1 MERVGILVV
10 SYGSREAAMVD
21 AFMRSREYRVDLYIA
36 DRQRTPFNLRRAKE
50 HTVIPDLNINAIYKF
65 AERHKDEIDFG
76 IVGPE
81 KPIIEGIR
89 GLIENS
95 LGIPMICPTK
105 EYALERSKVLQ
116 RILFRE
122 IVPEANPRFKVFD
135 PKDYGSIDEV
145 KRDLY
150 KWLDELGD
158 SVAVKPDAPA
168 AGKGVGVWGDH
179 FNTREE
185 LLEHF
190 LANFKA
196 GPVIV
201 EEKIEGEESSFQA
214 FCDGKHI
221 VPLPET
227 RDYKRAFDGDRG
239 PNTGGMG
246 TYKDRGY
253 ILPFMRP
260 EDWEEEKR
268 LIERIFERLKGGG
281 SNPNL
286 RGMPFYEAFIHTGR
300 GPMILENNSRP
311 GDPEIIPILALLKD
325 DFVDICFRIIE
336 GTLTRINIE
345 DKAAV
350 VVYKVPPVYGGYMK
364 AFPHLANKNEI
375 GTPVILEEAERLSEK
390 YGDNIRIYP
399 GSMELREDGRTYAL
413 SSRAVAVL
421 GVADDIQGAR
431 EIAMEGIRAIRGGS
445 LWYRSDI
452 ASRENIERSIRHMDE
467 LRRRAHGNLHN

>member
-21 AFMRSREYRVDLYIA
+21 AFVRSREYKVDLYIA
-36 DRQRTPFNLRRAKE
+36 DRQRNPFNLRRAKE
-50 HTVIPDLNINAIYKF
+50 HAVIPDLNINAIYKF
-65 AERHKDEIDFG
+65 AERHRGEIDFG

-89 GLIENS
+89 DLIEGR

-105 EYALERSKVLQ
+105 EYSLERSKVLQ
-116 RILFRE
+116 RILFQE
-122 IVPEANPRFKVFD
+122 VVPEANPRFKVFD
-135 PKDYGSIDEV
+135 PKDYSSTEEV

-150 KWLDELGD
+150 RWLDELGD
-158 SVAVKPDAPA
+158 RVAVKPDAPA

-190 LANFKA
+190 LANFKV

-253 ILPFMRP
+253 ILPFMRTK
-260 EDWEEEKR
+260 DWEEEKR

-325 DFVDICFRIIE
+325 DFVNICFRIIE
-336 GTLTRINIE
+336 GTLTRIDIE

-350 VVYKVPPVYGGYMK
+350 VVYKVPPAYGGYINT
-364 AFPHLANKNEI
+364 FPHLVNKDEV

-390 YGDNIRIYP
+390 YGDKIRIYP
-399 GSMELREDGRTYAL
+399 GSMELRDDGRTYAL

-421 GVADDIQGAR
+421 GVADSIQGAR
-431 EIAMEGIRAIRGGS
+431 EIAMDGIRTIRGGS
-445 LWYRSDI
+445 LGYRGDI
-452 ASRENIERSIRHMDE
+452 ASREQIERSIRHMED
-467 LRRRAHGNLHN
+467 LRRRARWQST

>member
-21 AFMRSREYRVDLYIA
+21 AFVRSREYKVDLYIA
-36 DRQRTPFNLRRAKE
+36 DRQRNPFNLRRAKE
-50 HTVIPDLNINAIYKF
+50 HAVIPDLNINAIYKF
-65 AERHKDEIDFG
+65 AERHRGEIDFG

-89 GLIENS
+89 DLIEGR

-105 EYALERSKVLQ
+105 EYSLERSKVLQ
-116 RILFRE
+116 RILFQE
-122 IVPEANPRFKVFD
+122 VVPEANPRFKVFD
-135 PKDYGSIDEV
+135 PKDYSSTEEV

-150 KWLDELGD
+150 RWLDELGD
-158 SVAVKPDAPA
+158 RVAVKPDAPA

-190 LANFKA
+190 LANFKV

-253 ILPFMRP
+253 ILPFMRTK
-260 EDWEEEKR
+260 DWEEEKR

-325 DFVDICFRIIE
+325 DFVNICFRIIE
-336 GTLTRINIE
+336 GTLTRIDIE

-350 VVYKVPPVYGGYMK
+350 VVYKVPPAYGGYINT
-364 AFPHLANKNEI
+364 FPHLVNKDEV

-390 YGDNIRIYP
+390 YGDKIRIYP
-399 GSMELREDGRTYAL
+399 GSMELRDDGRTYAL

-421 GVADDIQGAR
+421 GVADSIQGAR
-431 EIAMEGIRAIRGGS
+431 EIAMDGIRTIRGGS
-445 LWYRSDI
+445 LWYRGDI
-452 ASRENIERSIRHMDE
+452 ASREHIERSIRHMED
-467 LRRRAHGNLHN
+467 LRRRARWQST